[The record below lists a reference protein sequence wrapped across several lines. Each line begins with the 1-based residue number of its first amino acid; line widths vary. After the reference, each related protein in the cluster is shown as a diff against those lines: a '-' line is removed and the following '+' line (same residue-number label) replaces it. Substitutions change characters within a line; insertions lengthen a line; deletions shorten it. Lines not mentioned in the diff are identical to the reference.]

1 MKDQAILDELH
12 AEAQSL
18 FGQGDV
24 ADYIPA
30 LARINPRK
38 FGIAIET
45 IDGDSFKVGDADER
59 FSIQSVSKVFNLVLA
74 MRIIGEQVWER
85 VGVEPS
91 GNAFNSLVQLEYE
104 QGIPRNPFINAGA
117 HVVTDI
123 LLDHLDEPNTEMLRF
138 VEKLRCADVAYD
150 EEVFRSELEH
160 GFTNKALVNFMKAH
174 GNINHSVDEVLD
186 VYYHQCAIEMSCQ
199 GLARSFLFLANKG
212 IVPASGERIL
222 TESQTKRINAV
233 MLTSG
238 FYDQA
243 GAFAYS
249 VGLPGKSGVGGG
261 VVAVVP
267 DQLAI
272 AVWSPELNSYGNSV
286 IGIKVL
292 ELFTTRTGMSIF

>member
-1 MKDQAILDELH
+1 MKYQAILDELH
-12 AEAQSL
+12 QEVQPL
-18 FGQGDV
+18 FGRGKV
-24 ADYIPA
+24 ADYIPV
-30 LARINPRK
+30 LAQVDGHK
-38 FGIAIET
+38 LGIAIET
-45 IDGDSFKVGDADER
+45 IDGQSFKIGDACEP
-59 FSIQSVSKVFNLVLA
+59 FSIQSIAKVFNLVLA

-104 QGIPRNPFINAGA
+104 KGIPRNPFINAGA

-123 LLDHLDEPNTEMLRF
+123 LLDHLDEPNSEMLRF

-150 EEVFRSELEH
+150 EEVFRSEQAH
-160 GFTNKALVNFMKAH
+160 GFTNKALVNFMKSH
-174 GNINHSVDEVLD
+174 GNINHGVDEVLD
-186 VYYHQCAIEMSCQ
+186 VYYHQCAIQMTCQ
-199 GLARSFLFLANKG
+199 DLARSFLFLANHG
-212 IVPASGERIL
+212 IVPATGERIL

-233 MLTSG
+233 MLTTG

-272 AVWSPELNSYGNSV
+272 AVWSPELNAYGNSL